1 MAGHAQH
8 VVQMCAIFNH
18 LKNEKSSKIS
28 GSFGTIL
35 IKTID
40 FCMMASI
47 KLQSCSMQ
55 KRRRLRKIT

>member
-18 LKNEKSSKIS
+18 LRNDKSSKIS

-40 FCMMASI
+40 FCVMASI
-47 KLQSCSMQ
+47 KFRSCSMQ
-55 KRRRLRKIT
+55 KRPRLRKIT

>member
-28 GSFGTIL
+28 GSFGKIL

-40 FCMMASI
+40 FCVMASI
-47 KLQSCSMQ
+47 KFQSCSMQ

>member
-18 LKNEKSSKIS
+18 LENEKSSKIT
-28 GSFGTIL
+28 GPLGKIL

-40 FCMMASI
+40 FCVMASI
-47 KLQSCSMQ
+47 KFQSCSMQ
-55 KRRRLRKIT
+55 KRRRLREIT